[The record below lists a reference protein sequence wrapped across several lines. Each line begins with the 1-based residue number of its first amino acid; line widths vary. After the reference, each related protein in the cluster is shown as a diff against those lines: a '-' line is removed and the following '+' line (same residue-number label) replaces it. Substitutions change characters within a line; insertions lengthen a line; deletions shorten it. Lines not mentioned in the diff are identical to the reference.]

1 MPRRSRAATTKKVR
15 KVCCTCKVVVLV
27 IKPFA
32 FLTFSLPSP
41 SSHLNVPFLGKED
54 DNNITVVLIT
64 LKLFL
69 FCRKIGK
76 KILMR
81 KKPQNQNPK
90 KKVRTRLKQEMI
102 KMVMITMRMML
113 NLRRKVKCINS
124 CECRHTTHCNYVLQN
139 KIVVILVLMLALF
152 CLLCSFFT
160 LREKE
165 IRYHSAFP
173 RYFTANELCSIF
185 LSIT

>member
-1 MPRRSRAATTKKVR
+1 MHRRQIKVR
-15 KVCCTCKVVVLV
+15 NVCSTCKVVVLL
-27 IKPFA
+27 IKPTT
-32 FLTFSLPSP
+32 FLKFSLPSP

-54 DNNITVVLIT
+54 DNNIRVVLIT

-90 KKVRTRLKQEMI
+90 KKVRRRLKQEMTM
-102 KMVMITMRMML
+102 MVMITTRMML

-124 CECRHTTHCNYVLQN
+124 CECRHTTPCNYV
-139 KIVVILVLMLALF
+139 
-152 CLLCSFFT
+152 
-160 LREKE
+160 
-165 IRYHSAFP
+165 
-173 RYFTANELCSIF
+173 
-185 LSIT
+185 